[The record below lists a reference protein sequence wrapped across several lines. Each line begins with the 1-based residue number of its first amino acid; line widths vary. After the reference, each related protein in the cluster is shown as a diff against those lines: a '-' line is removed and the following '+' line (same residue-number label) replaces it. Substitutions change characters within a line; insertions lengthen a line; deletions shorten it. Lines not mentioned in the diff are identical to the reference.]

1 MDIGQDH
8 ELGSLGPAAFH
19 PQSHRKRGVAVGR
32 SPLDPEEEPAK
43 QFIIPGT
50 NDGSMIKMRT
60 RAIYENGVLKP
71 LEGIDLLPGEEVDIE
86 IGSPVRRTKGIIKL
100 DPAIA
105 RDIADSDECSFL
117 EE

>member
-1 MDIGQDH
+1 MGVLIRKKG
-8 ELGSLGPAAFH
+8 L
-19 PQSHRKRGVAVGR
+19 QSK
-32 SPLDPEEEPAK
+32 
-43 QFIIPGT
+43 FITPGT
-50 NDGSMIKMRT
+50 NDDSMIKMRT

-71 LEGIDLLPGEEVDIE
+71 LGDIDLLPGEEVDIE

>member
-1 MDIGQDH
+1 M
-8 ELGSLGPAAFH
+8 EPGPAALR
-19 PQSHRKRGVAVGR
+19 PLSGGKRGAAVGGGR
-32 SPLDPEEEPAK
+32 LDKEEEPAK
-43 QFIIPGT
+43 QFITPGT
-50 NDGSMIKMRT
+50 NDDGMIKMRT

-71 LEGIDLLPGEEVDIE
+71 LGDIDLLPGEEVDIE

-100 DPAIA
+100 DPVIA

>member
-1 MDIGQDH
+1 MDDSH
-8 ELGSLGPAAFH
+8 EKKPGYLFLTW
-19 PQSHRKRGVAVGR
+19 R
-32 SPLDPEEEPAK
+32 PAK
-43 QFIIPGT
+43 QFITPGT
-50 NDGSMIKMRT
+50 YDLSMIKMRT

-71 LEGIDLLPGEEVDIE
+71 LDDIDLLPGEVVDIE

-117 EE
+117 VE